1 MAFRPSSKRIIL
13 EWILNAKR
21 PETRRRRIE
30 ETVRLAEQNI
40 RADHP
45 RQ

>member
-1 MAFRPSSKRIIL
+1 M
-13 EWILNAKR
+13 EWILNPKR
-21 PETRRRRIE
+21 PETWRRRIE

-40 RADHP
+40 KADHP